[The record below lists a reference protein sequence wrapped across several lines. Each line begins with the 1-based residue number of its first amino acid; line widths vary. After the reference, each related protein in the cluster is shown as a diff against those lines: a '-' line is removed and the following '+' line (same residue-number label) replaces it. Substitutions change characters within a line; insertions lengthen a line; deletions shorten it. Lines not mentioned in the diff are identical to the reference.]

1 MAKKLTPSAVARL
14 VVVRDGSVF
23 TLAVNEDFQG
33 RTITAEGGVEYP
45 DAAEV
50 RLAQAGLALA
60 VIQTLQPPDLAAWA
74 QRVGRRSGGNPRLAE
89 QLVALAPDP
98 KHSETAQRNMLRK
111 LQEWGQGKYKRASGI
126 NARRV
131 ALYRL
136 ATETERFLLGVTG
149 NWDGAGPHGAEVYR
163 RFNTQV
169 KDPNETPE
177 ALAALG
183 TPDGAG
189 IIAAVITSA
198 NKQAEPYEVDLLTLA
213 GLHAQFQPVGKGN

>member
-1 MAKKLTPSAVARL
+1 M

-23 TLAVNEDFQG
+23 TLAVNEGFQG
-33 RTITAEGGVEYP
+33 RTITAEGGVDYP

-136 ATETERFLLGVTG
+136 STEAERFHLGATG
-149 NWDGAGPHGAEVYR
+149 HYLINEDERFR
-163 RFNTQV
+163 RFNTQP
-169 KDPNETPE
+169 DEERE

>member
-1 MAKKLTPSAVARL
+1 MASGKGSRKSGGAKRPLTAAAVSRL

-23 TLAVNEDFQG
+23 TLAVNEAFVG
-33 RTITAEGGVEYP
+33 RTITADGGVEYP

-60 VIQTLQPPDLAAWA
+60 VIRTLQPTDLAAWA
-74 QRVGRRSGGNPRLAE
+74 RGVSRRSGGNPRLAE

-98 KHSETAQRNMLRK
+98 RHGETAQRNMLRK
-111 LQEWGQGKYKRASGI
+111 LQEWGQGKYRRASGI

-136 ATETERFLLGVTG
+136 ATETDRFHLGVTG
-149 NWDGAGPHGAEVYR
+149 EWDGVGPNGEAVFR
-163 RFNTQV
+163 RFNTQ
-169 KDPNETPE
+169 PE
-177 ALAALG
+177 EVAQALAALG

-189 IIAAVITSA
+189 IIAAVIASA
-198 NKQAEPYEVDLLTLA
+198 VEQLP
-213 GLHAQFQPVGKGN
+213 GSH